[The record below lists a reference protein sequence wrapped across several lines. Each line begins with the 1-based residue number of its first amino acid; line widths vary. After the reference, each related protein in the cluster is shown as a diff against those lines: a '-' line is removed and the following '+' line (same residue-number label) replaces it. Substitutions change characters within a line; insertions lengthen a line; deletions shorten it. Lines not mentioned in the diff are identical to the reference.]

1 MKHLISCE
9 KVKLLKLAARSNLM
23 RLNKILKNTFLVFA
37 ACLVLS
43 ACATK
48 KVSTGRMQGDVYTGT
63 DTVEYLADGVADRV
77 FFATNETVLTTAS
90 RETLRA
96 QAAWMRKNSKINVVL
111 EGHADER
118 GTREYNLAL
127 GERRANA
134 AKDYL
139 MTYGISSDRISVLS
153 YGKERPVDAGS
164 NPLAWSKNRRSV
176 TVKAN

>member
-1 MKHLISCE
+1 M
-9 KVKLLKLAARSNLM
+9 NLS
-23 RLNKILKNTFLVFA
+23 KILRNVFLVLL
-37 ACLVLS
+37 ACLALT

-48 KVSTGRMQGDVYTGT
+48 KVSTGQMQGDVYTGT
-63 DTVEYLADGVADRV
+63 DTVEYLASGVPDRV
-77 FFATNETVLTTAS
+77 FFATNESVLTTAS
-90 RETLRA
+90 RDTLRK
-96 QAAWMRKNSKINVVL
+96 QATWLRKNSDINVVL

-139 MTYGISSDRISVLS
+139 MTYGISSNRISVIS
-153 YGKERPVDAGS
+153 YGKERPVDSGS
-164 NPLAWSKNRRSV
+164 NPLSRSKNRRSV

>member
-1 MKHLISCE
+1 MIFTKSTYNLILVSIFA
-9 KVKLLKLAARSNLM
+9 LL
-23 RLNKILKNTFLVFA
+23 
-37 ACLVLS
+37 LS
-43 ACATK
+43 ACATQK
-48 KVSTGRMQGDVYTGT
+48 AAKIDSQIQGDVYTGT
-63 DTVEYLADGVADRV
+63 DTVEYLADGVPDRV
-77 FFATNETVLTTAS
+77 FFATNESVLTTAS
-90 RETLRA
+90 RETLRK
-96 QAAWMRKNSKINVVL
+96 QAAWLRKNSDINVVL

-139 MTYGISSDRISVLS
+139 MTYGVSSNRISVIS
-153 YGKERPVDAGS
+153 YGKERPVDSGS

>member
-1 MKHLISCE
+1 MKLY
-9 KVKLLKLAARSNLM
+9 
-23 RLNKILKNTFLVFA
+23 KILKNTFLITL
-37 ACLVLS
+37 ACIALS
-43 ACATK
+43 ACATSK
-48 KVSTGRMQGDVYTGT
+48 KSTGQILGDVYTGK
-63 DTVEYLADGVADRV
+63 DTVEYLASGVPDRV

-90 RETLRA
+90 RETLRK
-96 QAAWMRKNSKINVVL
+96 QAAWLRKNSKITIVL

-139 MTYGISSDRISVLS
+139 MTYGVSADRISVIS
-153 YGKERPVDAGS
+153 YGKERPVDSGS
-164 NPLAWSKNRRSV
+164 NPLSWSKNRRSV

>member
-1 MKHLISCE
+1 MFRNIDQGAIMK
-9 KVKLLKLAARSNLM
+9 
-23 RLNKILKNTFLVFA
+23 LNKILKNALLVVLACFA
-37 ACLVLS
+37 LS

-48 KVSTGRMQGDVYTGT
+48 KVSIGQMQGDVYTGT
-63 DTVEYLADGVADRV
+63 DTVEYLASGVPDRV
-77 FFATNETVLTTAS
+77 FFATNESVLTTAS
-90 RETLRA
+90 RETLRK
-96 QAAWMRKNSKINVVL
+96 QAAWLRKNSDVTVVL

-153 YGKERPVDAGS
+153 YGKERPVDSGS

>member
-1 MKHLISCE
+1 MI
-9 KVKLLKLAARSNLM
+9 
-23 RLNKILKNTFLVFA
+23 LNKIFKNTLLLLF

-48 KVSTGRMQGDVYTGT
+48 KEVTTSTDIQGQMQSDVYTGT
-63 DTVEYLADGVADRV
+63 DTVEYLADGVPDRV
-77 FFATNETVLTTAS
+77 FFATNESILTTAS

-96 QAAWMRKNSKINVVL
+96 QAAWLRKNSSINIVL

-153 YGKERPVDAGS
+153 YGKERPVDSGS

>member
-1 MKHLISCE
+1 MTLSKFF
-9 KVKLLKLAARSNLM
+9 
-23 RLNKILKNTFLVFA
+23 KNTFLVLIA
-37 ACLVLS
+37 SLVLT
-43 ACATK
+43 ACATTK
-48 KVSTGRMQGDVYTGT
+48 KVTPGQMQGDVYTGT
-63 DTVEYLADGVADRV
+63 DTVEYLASGVPDRV
-77 FFATNETVLTTAS
+77 FFATNESVLTTRS
-90 RETLRA
+90 RDTLRK
-96 QAAWMRKNSKINVVL
+96 QATWLRKNSDINIVI

-153 YGKERPVDAGS
+153 YGKERPVDSGS

>member
-1 MKHLISCE
+1 MILTKIF
-9 KVKLLKLAARSNLM
+9 KNAFMIMLAS
-23 RLNKILKNTFLVFA
+23 
-37 ACLVLS
+37 LVLS

-48 KVSTGRMQGDVYTGT
+48 KVTNQMQGDVYTGK
-63 DTVEYLADGVADRV
+63 DTVEYLASGVADRV
-77 FFATNETVLTTAS
+77 FFATNESVLTTAS
-90 RETLRA
+90 RETLRK
-96 QAAWMRKNSKINVVL
+96 QAAWLRKNSDISVVL

-139 MTYGISSDRISVLS
+139 MTYGVSSDRIKVLS
-153 YGKERPVDAGS
+153 YGKERPVDSGS
-164 NPLAWSKNRRSV
+164 NPLSWSKNRRSV